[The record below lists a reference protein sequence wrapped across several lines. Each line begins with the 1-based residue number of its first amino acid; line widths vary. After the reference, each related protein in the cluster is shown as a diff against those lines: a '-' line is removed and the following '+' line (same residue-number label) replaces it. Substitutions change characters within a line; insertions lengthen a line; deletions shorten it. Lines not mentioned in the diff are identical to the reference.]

1 MYVPAELGFFAK
13 KVAPSEHLTKQQQY
27 RKIF

>member
-1 MYVPAELGFFAK
+1 LPFFAK